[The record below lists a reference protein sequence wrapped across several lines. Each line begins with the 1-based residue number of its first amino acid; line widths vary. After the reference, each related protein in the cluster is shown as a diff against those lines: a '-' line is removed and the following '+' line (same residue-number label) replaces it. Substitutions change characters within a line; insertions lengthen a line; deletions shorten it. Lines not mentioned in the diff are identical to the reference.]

1 MWQERLAQ
9 LVTTCHWIGAKGWA
23 PATGGN
29 MSVRQDDTWCWLS
42 ESGRDKGS
50 LTTEDFLQV
59 EIATNQAPSGRKP
72 SAETGLHTWC
82 IACSRKPT
90 WCCMCIPSTP
100 PCCRAS
106 KKATRW
112 RCRGMKCRKPLAGS
126 IAISIPFR
134 SPSSI
139 MTRILTPGGADC
151 RLCANPPA
159 ALRLSAARPRPDLL
173 GERYSGGPPST
184 GGAGVPV
191 RVRADAPPLRALS
204 RSRYGFLSWYRY
216 WHLAG
221 ESGAV

>member
-1 MWQERLAQ
+1 MLA
-9 LVTTCHWIGAKGWA
+9 
-23 PATGGN
+23 
-29 MSVRQDDTWCWLS
+29 S

-72 SAETGLHTWC
+72 SAETGLHTLVYRLFPE
-82 IACSRKPT
+82 ANVVLHVHTVNATVLSRIEKSDT
-90 WCCMCIPSTP
+90 
-100 PCCRAS
+100 
-106 KKATRW
+106 
-112 RCRGMKCRKPLAGS
+112 LALQGYEMQKTLS
-126 IAISIPFR
+126 GQHSHLDTVPIAIFDNDQDI
-134 SPSSI
+134 
-139 MTRILTPGGADC
+139 D
-151 RLCANPPA
+151 
-159 ALRLSAARPRPDLL
+159 ALAARIADYAQTRPLRYGFLL
-173 GERYSGGPPST
+173 RGHGLTCWGRYSGGPPST

>member
-72 SAETGLHTWC
+72 SAETGLHTLVYRLFPE
-82 IACSRKPT
+82 ANVVLHVHTVNATVLSRIEKSDT
-90 WCCMCIPSTP
+90 LALQGYEMQKTLTGST
-100 PCCRAS
+100 
-106 KKATRW
+106 
-112 RCRGMKCRKPLAGS
+112 
-126 IAISIPFR
+126 AISIPFR

-139 MTRILTPGGADC
+139 TIRILTPWRRGLPIMRKPARCVTAFCCADM
-151 RLCANPPA
+151 A
-159 ALRLSAARPRPDLL
+159 
-173 GERYSGGPPST
+173 
-184 GGAGVPV
+184 
-191 RVRADAPPLRALS
+191 
-204 RSRYGFLSWYRY
+204 
-216 WHLAG
+216 
-221 ESGAV
+221 